1 MKGLS
6 ILCVVGVIRA
16 LTLQDSYSQ
25 EEFVKG
31 SDAKN
36 TNVDSNSNPT
46 IYEAAR
52 PSLKMANRQRRKDCP
67 IRYYRVP
74 RTGSSSMKRPLLA
87 CNGVEYFFHEEA
99 MRDAIADN
107 HSMCGNSVVR
117 TIVTLRDP
125 CDRFQSAYK
134 HAVTKYA
141 WFRSRHP
148 SISTL
153 IQELQKD
160 YPGGFPYHPHGEASE
175 KDVIKLL
182 PLSTHNVVFWPTS
195 FFFNAKTKHPVC
207 FHDKP
212 PYEQLQN
219 ITQSYGCAESDEGW
233 ERAMQSA
240 PTTYS
245 ADVLKIAD
253 MSKEDCAA
261 VKNLY
266 HEDVKLWER
275 HCVQ

>member
-6 ILCVVGVIRA
+6 ILCVVGVVGA
-16 LTLQDSYSQ
+16 LTLQDSFSQ

-36 TNVDSNSNPT
+36 TKVDSNSNPNM
-46 IYEAAR
+46 YEAAR
-52 PSLKMANRQRRKDCP
+52 LSLKMGNPRRRKECP
-67 IRYYRVP
+67 IKYYRVP
-74 RTGSSSMKRPLLA
+74 RTGSSAVKRPLQA
-87 CNGVEYFFHEEA
+87 CNGVEFLMHEES
-99 MRDAIADN
+99 MRDAIADKQ
-107 HSMCGNSVVR
+107 SMCGNSVVR
-117 TIVTLRDP
+117 TLVTIRDP
-125 CDRFQSAYK
+125 CDRFESAYK
-134 HAVTKYA
+134 HAVTKHA

-153 IQELQKD
+153 IQQLRKD
-160 YPGGFPYHPHGEASE
+160 YPGGLPYHPHGDASK
-175 KDVIKLL
+175 KDAIKLL

-195 FFFNAKTKHPVC
+195 FFFNAKTKHPLC

-212 PYEQLQN
+212 PFEQLQN
-219 ITQSYGCAESDEGW
+219 ITRSYGCAESDGEW
-233 ERAMQSA
+233 ENAMRSQ
-240 PTTYS
+240 PTHYS
-245 ADVLKIAD
+245 ADVMKISD